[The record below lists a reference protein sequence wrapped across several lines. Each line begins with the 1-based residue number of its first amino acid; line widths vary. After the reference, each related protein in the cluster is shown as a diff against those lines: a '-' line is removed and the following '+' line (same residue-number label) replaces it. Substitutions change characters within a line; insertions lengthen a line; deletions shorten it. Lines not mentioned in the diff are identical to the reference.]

1 MFPPCNGVGGRRMA
15 KFAKELARNDYEVWV
30 VYAQSSKKDS
40 PWTKDIV
47 NKNIKAFATKSKFPE
62 IFFST
67 PSSFLDKVRYKLAW
81 KKMERTV
88 QANFFDRAAH
98 WGPNLMAKAEE
109 IIKKN
114 GIKNVIAT
122 GGPFH
127 TLYHAA
133 KLKEF
138 FPDINLI
145 LDYRD
150 QWVDNESFMGMK
162 TIGEE
167 RLKKEKELEQFALDK
182 ADHVITVAEEMT
194 KNVQKR
200 SQNSNCSF
208 HTILNG
214 FDSEELTPTKEP
226 LSSSELP
233 KLVFTG
239 TLYDGLEKVLFPF
252 FDEVAKRNI
261 ILDFYGT
268 SPKEYQSYVKDKA
281 YNNIRFHGT
290 IPLQEVY
297 KKIAT
302 ADYCCLFL
310 NDDHLFSTSTKYFEY
325 LGMKKRILVV
335 SNPGRLQKFVEENK
349 IGYGLKPQ
357 NNFAELELAI
367 DKKSDPFPDFDVEKF
382 STKAATKK
390 LMDLLK

>member
-1 MFPPCNGVGGRRMA
+1 MA

-30 VYAQSSKKDS
+30 LYAKSSKKNS

-47 NKNIKAFATKSKFPE
+47 SKNIIAFATKSKFPE
-62 IFFST
+62 IFFSN
-67 PSSFLDKVRYKLAW
+67 PSSILDKVRYKLAW

-88 QANFFDRAAH
+88 QANFFDRAAQ
-98 WGPNLMAKAEE
+98 WGPNLMAKAEA
-109 IIKKN
+109 IIQKN
-114 GIKNVIAT
+114 DIKNVIAT

-133 KLKEF
+133 KLKVT

-150 QWVDNESFMGMK
+150 QWVDNQSFMGMK

-167 RLKKEKELEQFALDK
+167 RLNREKEMEQFALNR
-182 ADHVITVAEEMT
+182 ADHVITVAKEMT
-194 KNVQKR
+194 ENVRKR
-200 SQNSNCSF
+200 SVNSNCSF

-214 FDSEELTPTKEP
+214 FDKDDLLKSAAGHP
-226 LSSSELP
+226 SNIIP

-239 TLYDGLEKVLFPF
+239 TLYDGLEEILFPF
-252 FDEVAKRNI
+252 FDAVAQRKI
-261 ILDFYGT
+261 SLDFYGT
-268 SPKEYQSYVKDKA
+268 APNVYQNYVKGNGHD
-281 YNNIRFHGT
+281 NIKFHGK

-297 KKIAT
+297 QKIEQ

-325 LGMKKRILVV
+325 LGMRKRILVV
-335 SNPGRLQKFVEENK
+335 SNPGGLQEFVEENN
-349 IGYGLKPQ
+349 IGFGLKPQ
-357 NNFAELELAI
+357 NNFAELDVAI
-367 DKKSDPFPDFDVEKF
+367 ERKKEPFPNFDVEKY
-382 STKAATKK
+382 STEAATKK
-390 LMDLLK
+390 LMDLLQ

>member
-15 KFAKELARNDYEVWV
+15 KFAKELAKNDFEVWV
-30 VYAQSSKKDS
+30 IYAQSSKRES
-40 PWTKDIV
+40 PWTKDV
-47 NKNIKAFATKSKFPE
+47 ENENIKAIATNSKFPE
-62 IFFST
+62 IFFTT

-88 QANFFDRAAH
+88 KANFFDRAAH
-98 WGPNLMAKAEE
+98 WGPNLINKAQE
-109 IIKKN
+109 IIEKN
-114 GIKNVIAT
+114 GITNVVAT

-133 KLKEF
+133 KLKES
-138 FPDINLI
+138 FPNINLI

-150 QWVDNESFMGMK
+150 QWIDNESFMGMK
-162 TIGEE
+162 TIGKE
-167 RLKKEKELEQFALDK
+167 RLEMEKELEQFALNK

-194 KNVQKR
+194 RNVRMRSKNEQ
-200 SQNSNCSF
+200 CGF

-214 FDSEELTPTKEP
+214 FDSEEIIQSDALESKGDKT
-226 LSSSELP
+226 

-239 TLYDGLEKVLFPF
+239 TLYDGLEKILYPF
-252 FDEVAKRNI
+252 FDAIAKRKVQA
-261 ILDFYGT
+261 DFYGT
-268 SPKEYQSYVKDKA
+268 SPKEYQSYVKGKE
-281 YNNIRFHGT
+281 YSNIKFHGT
-290 IPLQEVY
+290 IPLNMVY
-297 KKIAT
+297 QKIQA

-325 LGMKKRILVV
+325 LGMKKKILVV
-335 SNPGRLQKFVEENK
+335 SNPGGLQDFVEENK

-357 NNFAELELAI
+357 NDFAELDVAI
-367 DKKSDPFPDFDVEKF
+367 DKKSEVFPDFDVNKY

-390 LMDLLK
+390 LMELLK